1 MKNQT
6 NPVSL
11 LDDKVKCKYLATV
24 FAGENLTP
32 VFFFC
37 RFNGKY
43 KFVFNYYYSMSGEC
57 LALFGGY

>member
-32 VFFFC
+32 VFFFVDLMVSINSFLIIII
-37 RFNGKY
+37 R
-43 KFVFNYYYSMSGEC
+43 
-57 LALFGGY
+57 